1 MPKKKRKK
9 NTKKQVRAR
18 EISGIVIIAL
28 GILLFVSVLSAGK
41 AGESTVGAVGAVGA
55 FLAMIMTVLAGTAAI
70 TVPLVMIILGVL
82 IFAGRYRG
90 LVSGRFFGLA
100 LLFFGTLGLLHMPL
114 EYLPWK
120 EYMSLAVDG
129 FGGGVFGGALTYVSR
144 YALGQVGSMIV
155 FIAFL
160 VVGLLLLTEMSLKTL
175 FVSVGSSIGRFFDIL
190 KSPETDAQYE
200 KRMAAKERQ
209 RQKKKEVVLRRRSDR
224 AAIVAAKDK
233 ESTKDRDN
241 NRDKDADKPP
251 FIIAHEERTIVPPLV
266 EDKKRLSKRNITPDD
281 NVFSKEF
288 LPVLGKGDN
297 PPVET
302 PNTDNK
308 KVDEDGVI
316 IYNGTAT
323 HEPQQTPYVL
333 PPTDMMTATVKIK
346 NPDMNRKIEESVEIL
361 EDTLESFGI
370 KAKVTQ
376 VVAGPAVTRYELQP
390 APGVKVSRI
399 VSLNDDIAL
408 SLAASDVRIE
418 APIPGRSVIGI
429 EVPQDEISTVSFREV
444 IESEEFKN
452 HPSKLSFALGRD
464 ISGKVIIGDLAKMP
478 HLLIAGATGMG
489 KSVCLN
495 SLICSILYKAKP
507 DEVKFLLID
516 PKKVEMANYAG
527 LPHLNSP
534 VVTDVNKAAPSLEW
548 VVKEM
553 ENRYDVFSSAG
564 VRDFAGYN
572 SHNVDSPMCQIVVII
587 DELSDL
593 MMIARDKIEKNICR
607 LAQMAR
613 AAGIHVVVATQ
624 RPSVDVI
631 TGLIKANIPSR
642 IAFAVSSGTDSRTI
656 LDFIGAERL
665 IGRGDMLYYPT
676 GIPKPVRVQGTF
688 ITEKDIQTLTEYCRN
703 QRSPDYNTNIEAV
716 QASVDKISSAADA
729 NSDRDSFFYEA
740 AKLVIDTGQAST
752 SYLQRRLS
760 IGNPRAAR
768 LMDTLEEYGVVGGPD
783 GSKPRKV
790 LMTLDE
796 FEETY
801 GVQ

>member
-1 MPKKKRKK
+1 MPKKKRKKSTK

-18 EISGIVIIAL
+18 EVSGVVIIAL
-28 GILLFVSVLSAGK
+28 GILLFVSVLSAGR
-41 AGESTVGAVGAVGA
+41 AGENAVGAVGA
-55 FLAMIMTVLAGTAAI
+55 FLAMIMSVLAGTAAVM
-70 TVPLVMIILGVL
+70 VPLALIVLGIL

-129 FGGGVFGGALTYVSR
+129 VGGGVFGGALTYVSR
-144 YALGQVGSMIV
+144 YALGQVGSMII

-160 VVGLLLLTEMSLKTL
+160 LVGFLLLTEISLKNL
-175 FVSVGSSIGRFFDIL
+175 FVSVGSSVGRFFDIL

-200 KRMAAKERQ
+200 KRIADKERS
-209 RQKKKEVVLRRRSDR
+209 RQKKKELVLRRRSDR
-224 AAIVAAKDK
+224 AAITAAKDRDSDKDK
-233 ESTKDRDN
+233 ESE
-241 NRDKDADKPP
+241 KPP
-251 FIIAHEERTIVPPLV
+251 FIIAHEERVVVPPLV
-266 EDKKRLSKRNITPDD
+266 EDKKRPFKREITPDD
-281 NVFSKEF
+281 NTFSKEF
-288 LPVLGKGDN
+288 LPTLGRRDK
-297 PPVET
+297 PPVE
-302 PNTDNK
+302 PPSIDNK
-308 KVDEDGVI
+308 VVDEDGVI
-316 IYNGTAT
+316 IYNGTSAS
-323 HEPQQTPYVL
+323 EPSPTEYVL

-346 NPDMNRKIEESVEIL
+346 NPGMNKKIEDSVEIL

-553 ENRYDVFSSAG
+553 ENRYEVFSSAG

-572 SHNVDSPMCQIVVII
+572 SHNADSPMCQIVVII

-593 MMIARDKIEKNICR
+593 MMVARDKIEKNICR

-613 AAGIHVVVATQ
+613 AAGIHIVVATQ

-656 LDFIGAERL
+656 LDFTGAERL

-676 GIPKPVRVQGTF
+676 GMPKPVRVQGTF
-688 ITEKDIQTLTEYCRN
+688 ISEKDIQTLTEYCRN
-703 QRSPDYNTNIEAV
+703 QRSPDYNTTIEAA
-716 QASVDKISSAADA
+716 QASMDKISSASEA
-729 NSDRDSFFYEA
+729 NGDRDSFFYEA

-768 LMDTLEEYGVVGGPD
+768 LMDTLEEYGIVGGPD

-790 LMTLDE
+790 LMTVDE

-801 GVQ
+801 GIQ